1 MLDHEAGRKV
11 ALRDARP
18 ATLSSL
24 AWAFGRVG
32 GGVAEASPEAVPA
45 LAELHNAVA
54 AEAAPRLGDFS
65 PIDLHAMAIGLCRA
79 PDGLPAPLAHA
90 IVADVRSRDNFGA
103 GRLATLGA
111 ALRRV
116 GHGALAAGLDTGS
129 QRGRAIRRYLRPA
142 SEDDGDR

>member
-1 MLDHEAGRKV
+1 MAATAEG

-90 IVADVRSRDNFGA
+90 IVADVRRDNFGA
-103 GRLATLGA
+103 AASPPSAPRSAASATA
-111 ALRRV
+111 P
-116 GHGALAAGLDTGS
+116 S
-129 QRGRAIRRYLRPA
+129 PPA
-142 SEDDGDR
+142 STPARSAGARSAGI